1 MPRCAGYATPGAP
14 RSVNRVVRW
23 LWIVLTWV
31 VVLGGCASSRTGA
44 DTAATTLTVHI
55 GVFGGPARPNGGM
68 AVSNAPRAGAA
79 VTVTDGSGNQ
89 WHATTDRDGIA
100 RFSVAPGQYAVHDP
114 CDFRDHHVTVRAGK
128 VAHVDAHCDVT

>member
-1 MPRCAGYATPGAP
+1 M
-14 RSVNRVVRW
+14 RW

-128 VAHVDAHCDVT
+128 LPMSTRTATCRRAQTGTAAARRAARVPDR